1 MSRPALMVAALL
13 LISTA
18 LAAGSLEVIE
28 PWAKASGAQ
37 QVEVYLTLRN
47 DGSEQD
53 RLIGASSPLASSV
66 KLLTTVQLGS
76 VSSVQPLKSIG
87 IPAGGQQV
95 LAPGHTH
102 IEVGLKRG
110 LQVGETLPVVLQFE
124 KAGQKKIE
132 VTLKEQRD

>member
-18 LAAGSLEVIE
+18 MAAGSLVVIE

-102 IEVGLKRG
+102 IEVGLKRA
-110 LQVGETLPVVLQFE
+110 LAERENLPLTLQFE
-124 KAGQKKIE
+124 KAGQRQVQVPVRE
-132 VTLKEQRD
+132 

>member
-1 MSRPALMVAALL
+1 MRRCAPMVAALL
-13 LISTA
+13 LSSA
-18 LAAGSLEVIE
+18 VLAAGSLEVIE
-28 PWAKASGAQ
+28 PWATVSGQ
-37 QVEVYLTLRN
+37 QAEVYLTLRN
-47 DGSEQD
+47 AGTEQD

-102 IEVGLKRG
+102 MVLGLKRPLAAG
-110 LQVGETLPVVLQFE
+110 DSLPLTLQFE
-124 KAGQKKIE
+124 KAGNQPLQVKVKP
-132 VTLKEQRD
+132 

>member
-1 MSRPALMVAALL
+1 MVAALL

-18 LAAGSLEVIE
+18 MAAGSLVVFE

-102 IEVGLKRG
+102 IEVGLKRA
-110 LQVGETLPVVLQFE
+110 LAERENLPLTLQFE
-124 KAGQKKIE
+124 KAGQRQVQVPVRE
-132 VTLKEQRD
+132 

>member
-1 MSRPALMVAALL
+1 MVAALL

-18 LAAGSLEVIE
+18 MAAGSLVVIE

-102 IEVGLKRG
+102 IEVGLKRA
-110 LQVGETLPVVLQFE
+110 LAERENLPLTLQFE
-124 KAGQKKIE
+124 KAGQRQVQVPVRE
-132 VTLKEQRD
+132 